1 MAMRLE
7 GKVAIVIGGASGMGE
22 TISHLFAR
30 EGAAV
35 AIADVNEASAIR
47 VANAVAPEQGRSRAY
62 RLDVVQP
69 EQVAD
74 VFATVS
80 RDLGA
85 IDILVNASGLSQFKP
100 TTEITPDDLR
110 RTVDVNLIGVFYACQ
125 EAGRAMIPRRSGKI
139 VNFGSTAGIA
149 GVPYMAHY
157 TAAKHGVVGLTKS
170 LAVEWGKYNVNV
182 NCICPGATETP
193 MFVNTLS
200 PEARE
205 QRVKRIPLQRF
216 GKTSDQANTAL
227 FLASSDSDYLTGSIV
242 CVDGGASAISP
253 ATATEV
259 LLGHV

>member
-1 MAMRLE
+1 MAKRLE
-7 GKVAIVIGGASGMGE
+7 SKVAIIVGGGSGMGE
-22 TISHLFAR
+22 AISHLFAQ

-35 AIADVNEASAIR
+35 AIADVNEASAIQ
-47 VANAVAPEQGRSRAY
+47 VAKDVAADEGRCRAY
-62 RLDVVQP
+62 ELDVVQP
-69 EQVAD
+69 EQVAN
-74 VFATVS
+74 VFATAA
-80 RDLGA
+80 RELGP
-85 IDILVNASGLSQFKP
+85 IDILINASGLSQFKP

-110 RTVDVNLIGVFYACQ
+110 RTVDVNLLGVFYACQ

-157 TAAKHGVVGLTKS
+157 TAAKHGVVGVTKS
-170 LAVEWGKYNVNV
+170 LAVEWGKYNINV

-200 PEARE
+200 LEARE

-227 FLASSDSDYLTGSIV
+227 FLASSESDYLTGSIV
-242 CVDGGASAISP
+242 CVDGGAAAISP

-259 LLGHV
+259 LLGQV